1 MSQSPEV
8 IVIGAGTAGSIVA
21 RRLVDAGTRV
31 LLLEA
36 GGEDTS
42 PAIHDPA
49 RLAELWHSPNDWDYF
64 TVPQAGAN
72 GRRLHLPRGK
82 VLGGSH
88 ALNAMIW
95 VRGTA
100 WDYDGWRDL
109 GAEGWGWD
117 DVLPVLKGI
126 EHLHGHPAPD
136 RGTDGLL
143 HVQPNEPL
151 HPIQQSILDAAVASG
166 IPLNADYNSGE
177 PDGVSVQQVTIRDG
191 RRVSTWMAYAEP
203 IVGTPLF
210 SVRTGAWVHR
220 ILFSGGRATGVEV
233 EVDGGLEQIHADAV
247 VLCAGAL
254 DSPRILLRS
263 GIGPADDLWALDI
276 EVRLDLPG
284 VGGNLHDHLLSP
296 VIFATDHREVEPPTV
311 GRSVTQTHLFWR
323 SRPGLE
329 VPDTQPINFSVPMY
343 EPWMTGPD
351 SGFSLMAGMITP
363 KSRGRLRLGGSDP
376 HAPLLIDLQALAERD
391 DVESLMASVR
401 QCRQI
406 GAASPLA
413 DEWGARELYP
423 GPDVQDDAALEAY
436 VRDTAIT
443 YHHQVGTCRMGTDA
457 DSVVDPRLAVH
468 GFDGVW
474 VADAAVMPRVP
485 TGNTNAPSAVIGER
499 AAAFLLARAL
509 VGSR

>member
-1 MSQSPEV
+1 
-8 IVIGAGTAGSIVA
+8 
-21 RRLVDAGTRV
+21 V

-64 TVPQAGAN
+64 TTPQAGAN
-72 GRRLHLPRGK
+72 DRRLHLPRGK

-95 VRGTA
+95 VRGTP
-100 WDYDGWRDL
+100 WDYDGWAEL

-117 DVLPVLKGI
+117 TVLPVLKQI
-126 EHLHGHPAPD
+126 EQWHGRPD
-136 RGTDGLL
+136 ASRGTDGML

-151 HPIQQSILDAAVASG
+151 HPIQQAILDSAVAAG
-166 IPLNADYNSGE
+166 VPLNPDYNAGE
-177 PDGVSVQQVTIRDG
+177 QDGISVQQVTIREQ
-191 RRVSTWMAYAEP
+191 RRVSTWMAYAQP
-203 IVGTPLF
+203 IMGNERF
-210 SVRTGAWVHR
+210 AVRTGTWVHR
-220 ILFSGGRATGVEV
+220 ILLTDGRATGVEV
-233 EVDGGLEQIHADAV
+233 EVDGRIQQIHADAV

-254 DSPRILLRS
+254 DSPRILLGS
-263 GIGPADDLWALDI
+263 GIGPADDLAALGI
-276 EVRLDLPG
+276 EVQVDLPG

-296 VIFATDHREVEPPTV
+296 VIFATDRREVEAPAV

-323 SRPGLE
+323 SRPGLP

-343 EPWMTGPD
+343 EPWMTGPA

-363 KSRGRLRLGGSDP
+363 KSRGRLTLSDADP
-376 HAPLLIDLQALAERD
+376 HAPIRIDLQALAERE

-401 QCRQI
+401 QCQQI
-406 GAASPLA
+406 GAVGPLA
-413 DEWGARELYP
+413 DEWGAREIYP

-436 VRDTAIT
+436 VRNTAIT
-443 YHHQVGTCRMGTDA
+443 YHHQVGTCRMGIDA
-457 DSVVDPRLAVH
+457 DSVVDPTLSVH
-468 GFDGVW
+468 GVEGVW
-474 VADAAVMPRVP
+474 IADASVMPRVP

-499 AAAFLLARAL
+499 AAAFVLERARL
-509 VGSR
+509 SLR